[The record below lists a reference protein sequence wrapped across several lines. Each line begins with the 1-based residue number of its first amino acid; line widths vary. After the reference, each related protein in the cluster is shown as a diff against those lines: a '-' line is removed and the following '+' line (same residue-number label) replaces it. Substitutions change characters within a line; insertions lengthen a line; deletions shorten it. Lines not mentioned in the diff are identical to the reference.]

1 MVEKISYEKRNINV
15 LVEDELDEFRQ
26 EIEVK
31 FAEAET
37 KSYVMARKVEP
48 QKKHHKQKHQK
59 HKKKSSTRQN
69 LDL

>member
-1 MVEKISYEKRNINV
+1 MVDKISYEKRNINV

-31 FAEAET
+31 FAEAGT

-48 QKKHHKQKHQK
+48 PKKHQK

>member
-1 MVEKISYEKRNINV
+1 MVDKISYEKRNVNV

-37 KSYVMARKVEP
+37 KRYVMARKVE
-48 QKKHHKQKHQK
+48 
-59 HKKKSSTRQN
+59 
-69 LDL
+69 